1 MWPISYHISGST
13 HNLRPAP
20 TVCCS
25 LSERVIEFPISAWTL
40 NLKFSQFGWTKLTSL
55 SGATTVNAYKRSHQP
70 LCSTEKVGVTNHTV
84 WTFDV
89 IKDLSRLRKPAGLQ
103 LVGESTRLTV
113 GGVTLDC
120 QTALCVLAEYLS
132 HLKLS

>member
-1 MWPISYHISGST
+1 MCRYWQHYVNVWPTSYHISGST
-13 HNLRPAP
+13 HDLRSAP
-20 TVCCS
+20 TRWYS
-25 LSERVIEFPISAWTL
+25 LSKRVIEFPSSAWIL
-40 NLKFSQFGWTKLTSL
+40 HLKFTQFGWTKLTSL

-120 QTALCVLAEYLS
+120 
-132 HLKLS
+132 